1 MRRKWIPATTVLA
14 VLAAGL
20 AIAAGALATSPPA
33 VSGESSSAVGD
44 SSATVTA
51 TVNPGGQETT
61 YAFEYGTDTH
71 YASQTAVQ
79 SAGAGTQPVS
89 ESTQLAGLRP
99 GTVYHYRMLATNAGG
114 TTAGPDATFKT
125 TGIAPPEPVP
135 AAPSTGP
142 ATAVGVESATL
153 NGVVNPAGLTPGEAL
168 TYYFQ
173 LGTAQPYSLQ
183 TPAQT
188 ITAGSAPVP
197 VKALVTG
204 LASTT
209 TSTRIFHY
217 RLVTVTASGKAVV
230 GSDSSFFTLPR
241 ARLQP
246 AGVVASASPRFH
258 RAMPD
263 RVTVSGRMV
272 PPKGFT
278 NFVACR
284 GYFDITFRVGQV
296 AVQSLRAGIHKDCSF
311 SLPVVFHNRK
321 RLHGG
326 HVTVHVL
333 FAGNRFLHRLEAPV
347 QTIQV
352 G

>member
-1 MRRKWIPATTVLA
+1 MRKKWISAATMLA
-14 VLAAGL
+14 ALAAGL
-20 AIAAGALATSPPA
+20 AIAAGALASSAPT
-33 VSGESSSAVGD
+33 VSGESAATITD
-44 SSATVTA
+44 NSATVSA
-51 TVNPGGQETT
+51 SVNPGGQQTT

-71 YASQTAVQ
+71 YATQLPVQ
-79 SAGAGTQPVS
+79 SAGAGTQPVTETS
-89 ESTQLAGLRP
+89 QLAGLRP
-99 GTVYHYRMLATNAGG
+99 GTVYHYRLLATNAGG

-125 TGIAPPEPVP
+125 TGIAPPEPAP
-135 AAPSTGP
+135 TAPSTGP
-142 ATAVGVESATL
+142 ATAVGTEGATL
-153 NGVVNPAGLTPGEAL
+153 NGVVSPAGLAPGETL

-173 LGTAQPYSLQ
+173 LGPSQPYALQ

-204 LASTT
+204 LESATT
-209 TSTRIFHY
+209 FHY
-217 RLVTVTASGKAVV
+217 RLVTVTAGGKAVV
-230 GSDSSFFTLPR
+230 GADSTFFTLPR
-241 ARLQP
+241 ERLNP
-246 AGVVASASPRFH
+246 ASVIASASPRFH

-272 PPKGFT
+272 PPKGLS
-278 NFVACR
+278 NVVACR

-321 RLHGG
+321 RLNGG
-326 HVTVHVL
+326 RVTVHVL